1 MYISVYIC
9 SIYININIG
18 GITFHSFNNKQLLYM
33 IYFHIQYILHTI
45 ILSFPSSF
53 TYSFLNFFFIII
65 FLLARRHFWSFS
77 RLNSLNIY
85 NIIQSYTIL
94 YSPLHQIFINANT
107 ILISN
112 ILLLNLLINHV
123 PFYRLC
129 SGVPTFNDVV

>member
-9 SIYININIG
+9 SIYIYINIG

-33 IYFHIQYILHTI
+33 ITFIFNIFYTQSFLVFLL
-45 ILSFPSSF
+45 LSLIHL
-53 TYSFLNFFFIII
+53 FLNFFF
-65 FLLARRHFWSFS
+65 FCYYFFVARRHFWSFS

-112 ILLLNLLINHV
+112 ILLLNLLIKSCTV
-123 PFYRLC
+123 L
-129 SGVPTFNDVV
+129 